1 MKQTEFQRYQE
12 ETFDSYAKRLIR
24 NESRNAKK
32 ELAHQAEREVS
43 LSSLPDNG
51 LLSAAHEDRYL
62 LEKADV
68 HIHAGEVKVFD
79 WLLGQ
84 ALMSLAPKWRD
95 VIVMYYFWDMTDE
108 KIGSALHL
116 TTGAIRH
123 RRKAAIEHLKTMLED
138 IGYER

>member
-1 MKQTEFQRYQE
+1 MTQMEFQRYQE
-12 ETFDSYAKRLIR
+12 ETFDSYVKRLVR
-24 NESRNAKK
+24 NESRNAKQ
-32 ELAHQAEREVS
+32 ELARQAEREVS

-116 TTGAIRH
+116 TAGAIRH
-123 RRKAAIEHLKTMLED
+123 RRQAAIEHLKTMLED